1 MKDTLERYKKI
12 INVRLDELVPNAG
25 RLEEAMRYSL
35 LSGGKRLRPMLTL
48 EFYRLCGGSLE
59 GAGMAGALDAACAV
73 EMLHAYSLIHD
84 DLPSMDNDA
93 FRRGRPTNHVVYGER
108 IALLAGDALQAEAFG
123 VILRSE
129 LAPERKA
136 AAARFLAEAAGREGM
151 CGGQYLDIS
160 GENRALGA
168 EEVRARHAKKTAAL
182 IKAACMMGCAAAGAD
197 WARIRAAESYGGL
210 LGLAFQIRDDVL
222 DVEGEGEALGK
233 PTGSDGRNRKSTF
246 VTLYGVDVCRRLVE
260 EKSGEAAA
268 VLRDNFEDAAFLI
281 WLTGELALRN
291 S

>member
-129 LAPERKA
+129 LRRKGRRLRRA
-136 AAARFLAEAAGREGM
+136 FWPRPRAGEGM

-160 GENRALGA
+160 
-168 EEVRARHAKKTAAL
+168 AR
-182 IKAACMMGCAAAGAD
+182 
-197 WARIRAAESYGGL
+197 
-210 LGLAFQIRDDVL
+210 
-222 DVEGEGEALGK
+222 
-233 PTGSDGRNRKSTF
+233 TGRSAPRKSSQCTKRK
-246 VTLYGVDVCRRLVE
+246 RRP
-260 EKSGEAAA
+260 
-268 VLRDNFEDAAFLI
+268 
-281 WLTGELALRN
+281 
-291 S
+291 